1 MSPEANKITLC
12 DVTTHQ
18 LALVSSF
25 FIWHEFYTAAQIQMI
40 IKTESASFS
49 WTKFAWT

>member
-18 LALVSSF
+18 LALVLPF
-25 FIWHEFYTAAQIQMI
+25 FELIWILCVYTNTI
-40 IKTESASFS
+40 IKTGRV
-49 WTKFAWT
+49 